1 MKLLTAKEAA
11 EYLRVSVFTLGR
23 MDKQGLL
30 VPFRTPGGHRR
41 YSLEMLDEYLER
53 SRVALAR
60 NGRRVLVVDDGEEIL
75 DALARCY
82 ASHRFRG
89 ASDDLQVGMRLAEF
103 RPHVAVVNTRM
114 KGLDGWQLCQRLST
128 ERPDLAILPFEIRVA
143 ESGAGNA
150 SDYERSDLIVL
161 QERIGQLLA
170 DAPPGGL

>member
-41 YSLEMLDEYLER
+41 YSLEMLNEYLER
-53 SRVALAR
+53 SRVALAG

-75 DALARCY
+75 HALARSY

-103 RPHVAVVNTRM
+103 RPHLAVVNTRM
-114 KGLDGWQLCQRLST
+114 KGLDGWHLCQRLST
-128 ERPDLAILPFEIRVA
+128 EQPNLAILPFEIRVA
-143 ESGAGNA
+143 ESGAADA
-150 SDYERSDLIVL
+150 SDHERSDLNVL
-161 QERIGQLLA
+161 EERIGQLLA